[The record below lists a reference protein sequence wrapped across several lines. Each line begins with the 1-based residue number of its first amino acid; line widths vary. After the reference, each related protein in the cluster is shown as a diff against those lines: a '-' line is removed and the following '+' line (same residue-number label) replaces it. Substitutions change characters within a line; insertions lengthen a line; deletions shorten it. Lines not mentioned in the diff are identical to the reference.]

1 MSSHEMRPSVA
12 GAAGGLGMWTLAV
25 AAVAAAGVSGAA
37 FAQEQQVRLGP
48 PAAWVQPAGEIRT
61 DAPDDGAAVRFLL
74 MDTQLHFGP
83 EGASSYAETAMRIQ
97 TPQGL
102 QAMSTVSLPWDPA
115 LGGVTVHKLQV
126 IRGKAVIDLLA
137 KQKFTVLRRE
147 SNLEAQE
154 LDGVLTA
161 VLQPEDLRVGDV
173 VDMAFTLT
181 IKDPALAGH
190 VQWGIAPPNIA
201 IDDLRLKASADQ
213 RAFSWRAGEGIDG
226 LKAGVTSEGR
236 LVSASMKN
244 VQPVLPV
251 QGAPSRFN
259 WGRFVQFSDFKS
271 WAEVSAVMA
280 PLYAKASTLGPSS
293 PLQAEIAKIKAASP
307 DPKARAE
314 AALALVQDQV
324 RYLALSMDDGG
335 YVPADADQTWKRR
348 FGDCKG
354 KTVLLL
360 ALLHGLG
367 IEAQPALVNA
377 ANGDGLDLRLP
388 SAGVFDHVLVRATI
402 AGRTYWL
409 DGTRLGDKRL
419 DDIDTPDMSWAL
431 PVQAQGAALMRLT
444 VPPLERPMSV
454 TNLRLDASKGL
465 DVPAAAHGEVLFRG
479 DAAVAL
485 NLKMSDV
492 TAAQRDQGLRA
503 YWTSAYS
510 YVTPT
515 KVTASYDPVAREE
528 RWVMDGV
535 ATLAWDPG
543 TPSGR
548 FLLIDGSNLG
558 WTPDFNRPPGPHA
571 DAPFAVGYPSYEEI
585 RQTVILPNKGAGFV
599 VQGAD
604 FEQKAAGRAFVRHAR
619 LDKGVFT
626 LDATIK
632 SLAPEFP
639 ASEAGEA
646 AKTLKEMAKNSVYIG
661 ASDSYRMTR
670 DDVEAYRKKTL
681 TTAKDLVKRGDAM
694 KQRGY
699 LAQARS
705 DMEAAIKLEPKDADP
720 VIRIAE
726 VYALQGDFAAAREA
740 IRKAAVLAPDD
751 GKIPRMTGF
760 VDMVEGNYEQAV
772 ADFGKALA
780 KDPKDLF
787 ARGERLAAYEN
798 LGRTDQA
805 LAEVEGLLKD
815 NPKDQNAR
823 FSKIGILIEADR
835 IDQALAEAD
844 AIIAA
849 DPKASQPHLSKAAIL
864 ELAHRQAEAQAEYD
878 AALALNRTAQGY
890 VSRAASRPAQD
901 YAAQLKDL
909 DEALKLDPGNAA
921 ALSTRAAIEARRG
934 DADKALADV
943 NAALEQDPDNL
954 ALRQARAYVYVKAG
968 KTDLALAEMAW
979 ARNTIEDT
987 GGSWNSLCY
996 NQAMWNLSLDKALA
1010 DCDKALS
1017 LSPRSAAILDSRAF
1031 VLFRLGRLDEALKD
1045 YALALKLAPRQVDSL
1060 YGRALAELQKG
1071 MVTEGRADLEAARRL
1086 RPRIDET
1093 FASYGVKPPAAYA
1106 SSNSATR

>member
-1 MSSHEMRPSVA
+1 
-12 GAAGGLGMWTLAV
+12 MWKFAV
-25 AAVAAAGVSGAA
+25 AAVAAIGWSAPAW
-37 FAQEQQVRLGP
+37 AQEQQVRQGP
-48 PAAWVQPAGEIRT
+48 PAAWVQPAGEIKT

-74 MDTQLHFGP
+74 MDSQLHFGP
-83 EGASSYAETAMRIQ
+83 EGSSSYAETAVRIQ

-102 QAMSTVSLPWDPA
+102 QAMSTVTLPWDPA
-115 LGGVTVHKLQV
+115 LGALTVHKLQIV
-126 IRGKAVIDLLA
+126 RGKEVIDLLA

-181 IKDPALAGH
+181 TKDPALAGH
-190 VQWGIAPPNIA
+190 VQWGMAPPNIA

-213 RAFSWRAGEGIDG
+213 RPFYWRAGEGIDG
-226 LKAGVTSEGR
+226 LKAGVTSEGK
-236 LVSASMKN
+236 LLSASMKD

-251 QGAPSRFN
+251 KGAPSRFN

-280 PLYAKASTLGPSS
+280 PLYAKASTLTPAS
-293 PLQAEIAKIKAASP
+293 PLQAEIARIKAASA

-324 RYLALSMDDGG
+324 RYVALSMDDGG

-377 ANGDGLDLRLP
+377 SNGDGMDQRLP
-388 SAGVFDHVLVRATI
+388 SASVFDHVLVRATI

-409 DGTRLGDKRL
+409 DGTRLGDRRL
-419 DDIDTPDMSWAL
+419 DDIDTPDMTWTL
-431 PVQAQGAALMRLT
+431 PVQAQGATLTRLA
-444 VPPLERPMSV
+444 VAPLERPV
-454 TNLRLDASKGL
+454 TVINLRLDASKGL

-479 DAAVAL
+479 DAAVGL
-485 NLKMSDV
+485 NLKLSDV

-510 YVTPT
+510 FLTPT
-515 KVTASYDPVAREE
+515 KVTATFDPVAREE
-528 RWVMDGV
+528 RFVMDGV

-558 WTPDFNRPPGPHA
+558 WTPDFVRPAGPHA
-571 DAPFAVGYPSYEEI
+571 DAPFAVAYPSYEEI

-604 FEQKAAGRAFVRHAR
+604 VDEKAAGRSFVRHAK

-626 LDATIK
+626 LDAAVK

-639 ASEAGEA
+639 ASDAEA
-646 AKTLKEMAKNSVYIG
+646 AASTLKALVKNSVYIG
-661 ASDSYRMTR
+661 ASDGYRMTR
-670 DDVEAYRKKTL
+670 EDVDQYRKKTL
-681 TTAKDLVKRGDAM
+681 TTAKDLMKRGDAM
-694 KQRGY
+694 RQRGY

-705 DMEAAIKLEPKDADP
+705 DMEAAIKLDATSAELFAHL
-720 VIRIAE
+720 AE
-726 VYALQGDFAAAREA
+726 VDATLGDFAAARGA
-740 IRKAAVLAPDD
+740 IGKAFALSPDD
-751 GKIPRMTGF
+751 PKVHRVSGY
-760 VDMVEGNYEQAV
+760 VDLVEADDERAV
-772 ADFGKALA
+772 TDFGKALE
-780 KDPKDLF
+780 KDPKDLYS
-787 ARGERLAAYEN
+787 RRERATAYQN
-798 LGRTDQA
+798 LGRTDAA
-805 LAEVEGLLKD
+805 LADADAILKD
-815 NPKDQNAR
+815 GPKDQSAHVL
-823 FSKIGILIEADR
+823 KISILIEAGR

-844 AIIAA
+844 IVIAA
-849 DPKASQPHLSKAAIL
+849 DPKASGPHVSKAAIL
-864 ELAHRQAEAQAEYD
+864 ELAHRQGDAQAEYD

-890 VSRAASRPAQD
+890 VSRAAFRPAQD

-909 DEALKLDPGNAA
+909 DEALKLDPGNVG
-921 ALSTRAAIEARRG
+921 ALSTRSALEARHG

-943 NAALEQDPDNL
+943 DLAVKQDPDNV
-954 ALRQARAYVYVKAG
+954 ALRQARAYVYVKVG
-968 KTDLALAEMAW
+968 KMDLALAEMAW
-979 ARNTIEDT
+979 TRNTIEDT
-987 GGSWNSLCY
+987 ASSWNSLCF

-1017 LSPRSAAILDSRAF
+1017 LSPRSAPILDSRAF
-1031 VLFRLGRLDEALKD
+1031 VLFRLGRIDEALRD

-1060 YGRALAELQKG
+1060 YGRGLAELQKG
-1071 MVTEGRADLEAARRL
+1071 QVQEGRADLDKARRMQ
-1086 RPRIDET
+1086 PRIDDT
-1093 FASYGVKPPAAYA
+1093 FANYGVTPPAAYA
-1106 SSNSATR
+1106 SSNSATK